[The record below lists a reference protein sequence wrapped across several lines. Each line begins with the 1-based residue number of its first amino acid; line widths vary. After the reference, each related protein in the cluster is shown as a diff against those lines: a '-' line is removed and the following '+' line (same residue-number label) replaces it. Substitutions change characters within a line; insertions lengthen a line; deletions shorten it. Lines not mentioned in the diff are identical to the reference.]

1 VQKSAFSICN
11 FIVMGCPIRTD
22 IALQPRKMPRLC
34 KGMTKASAVLGEL
47 DFLIA
52 LCDALQ
58 CNGFEDDD
66 RVHVV
71 NRDNLRL
78 A

>member
-1 VQKSAFSICN
+1 
-11 FIVMGCPIRTD
+11 
-22 IALQPRKMPRLC
+22 
-34 KGMTKASAVLGEL
+34 MTKASAVLGEL
-47 DFLIA
+47 DILIA

-71 NRDNLRL
+71 NRNNLGL